1 MRAVFELHE
10 LFYDLTRRNGQ
21 QKLQAHTPNQD
32 GVRRLGKGPLI
43 LMEIT
48 FTHYTLLHLQ
58 PWLT

>member
-48 FTHYTLLHLQ
+48 FTHYTL
-58 PWLT
+58 